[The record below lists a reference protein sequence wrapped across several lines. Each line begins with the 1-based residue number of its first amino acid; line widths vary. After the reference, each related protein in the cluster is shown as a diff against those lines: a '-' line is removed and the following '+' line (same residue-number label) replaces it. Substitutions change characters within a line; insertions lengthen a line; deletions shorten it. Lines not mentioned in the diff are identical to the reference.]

1 MGWYGI
7 FLVKK
12 LKLAFSLRSI
22 SYDSLFSDFD
32 FIERFFSKYTKIKED
47 IEYVQEI
54 TEDEKNFSA
63 KTIARMFNVIDE
75 LGKIPEV
82 SDVIFMLY
90 FLHKCGFDI
99 DYHNEDKINLKKL
112 RKRGWKVIEQ
122 G

>member
-22 SYDSLFSDFD
+22 DYDSLFSDFD
-32 FIERFFSKYTKIKED
+32 SIERFFSKYAKIRED
-47 IEYVQEI
+47 LDYVQEI
-54 TEDEKNFSA
+54 AEDKKNFSA
-63 KTIARMFNVIDE
+63 KTTARMFNVIDE
-75 LGKIPEV
+75 LGNLPEI

-90 FLHKCGFDI
+90 FLHKSGFDI
-99 DYHNEDKINLKKL
+99 DYNNEDKIDLEKL
-112 RKRGWKVIEQ
+112 RKRGWKIIEQ